1 MLTFDLHTADT
12 APEGADETLR
22 KTAKSF
28 GFVPNLYATLAESPA
43 AVEAYS
49 TLSNAFGKS
58 GFSPAE
64 RQVVLIAISAENG
77 CHYCVAA
84 HSTVA
89 ANSGLDDADIEALR
103 SGKPLSDD
111 RLEALRTFTLTV
123 VRERGWVAEETVE
136 AFLKAGFT
144 KANVLEVIVGASLK
158 TISNY
163 VNHIAETPLDDAFKA
178 RAWSREG

>member
-64 RQVVLIAISAENG
+64 RQAVDAAAASDPAE
-77 CHYCVAA
+77 A
-84 HSTVA
+84 
-89 ANSGLDDADIEALR
+89 DACRHEAEAWKATTHNLRAALR
-103 SGKPLSDD
+103 VVVLSDD
-111 RLEALRTFTLTV
+111 DTADSSSS
-123 VRERGWVAEETVE
+123 A
-136 AFLKAGFT
+136 K
-144 KANVLEVIVGASLK
+144 
-158 TISNY
+158 
-163 VNHIAETPLDDAFKA
+163 
-178 RAWSREG
+178 